1 MKKRQK
7 YPYCWRTRLKA
18 EENMEVLFLCSVH
31 IYGGTSLGQS
41 KVEGEGL
48 QRWKN
53 IVLEAVVAEGEE
65 FKSFFVRRRR

>member
-1 MKKRQK
+1 
-7 YPYCWRTRLKA
+7 
-18 EENMEVLFLCSVH
+18 MEVLFLCSVH